1 MLVSKIL
8 NHVVLLVR
16 IKSDEVIDLTIQFVF
31 SDIEV
36 GLAIV

>member
-16 IKSDEVIDLTIQFVF
+16 IKSDEVIVLTIQFVF